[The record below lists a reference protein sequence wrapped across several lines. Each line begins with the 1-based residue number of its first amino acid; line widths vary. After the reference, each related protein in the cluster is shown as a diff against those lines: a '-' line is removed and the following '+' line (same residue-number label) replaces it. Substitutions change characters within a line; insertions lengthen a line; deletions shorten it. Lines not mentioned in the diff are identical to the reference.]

1 LREIVRDHLA
11 RDRARPSCARSCATI
26 LRGVER
32 IGRDGSLAPMSVVK
46 INAIEVPPGAG
57 PELEKRFAHR
67 AHAVDNQPGFLGFQL
82 LRPVKGD
89 ARYFVITQWESED
102 AFQAWASGPA
112 IAAHAGERANPVST
126 GAQLLEFEVVL
137 DVARSDSEQ

>member
-1 LREIVRDHLA
+1 MYEHQWLAGSAAVGQRFVRHEF
-11 RDRARPSCARSCATI
+11 I
-26 LRGVER
+26 LRGDGREV
-32 IGRDGSLAPMSVVK
+32 RDGSLSPMAVVK

-89 ARYFVITQWESED
+89 DRYFVVTQWESEE

-126 GAQLLEFEVVL
+126 GASLLEFEVVM
-137 DVARSDSEQ
+137 DVARSDAKQ